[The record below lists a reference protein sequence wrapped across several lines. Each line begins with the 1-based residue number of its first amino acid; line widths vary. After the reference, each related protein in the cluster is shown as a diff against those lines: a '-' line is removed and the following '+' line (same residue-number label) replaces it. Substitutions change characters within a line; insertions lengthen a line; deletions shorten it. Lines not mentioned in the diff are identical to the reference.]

1 MRYNTIINT
10 AILFI
15 AMTGI
20 SCRKFITIEPAPSLI
35 RSEKIFTSD
44 KTALSAV
51 SGVYIAMR
59 VGPTQFYNAGMTL
72 YGGLIADE
80 LIPSNPNSDIRAFF
94 EADLAA
100 NNTAVTAFY
109 TSLYQIIYRCNAA
122 LEGLE
127 GSHLLTP
134 GLKNQLIGE
143 MKFVRALQYFYLVNL
158 WEDVPLITS
167 SDYQVNASLP
177 RTAKAKIIEWM
188 DGDLT
193 QSVSLLQPEYPSNG
207 KVRPNR
213 WTAATLL
220 ARLYQYEGKWNLLEN
235 ITTDIIKSGAY
246 SLVPGGSLQNVFVK
260 NSSETIW
267 ELASPNETQ
276 LVGDAT
282 LFVPVS
288 STIRPAYTLSPGLLN
303 SFESSDLRRQVGVW
317 IGKNIANG
325 IDYYFPKKYGQR
337 TLVANTPPMEYKGV
351 FRLAEVLLLRAEAR
365 ANSVEILGAQ
375 DDINEIRKRA
385 GLTETTAD
393 NKELLLEAIA
403 EERRHEFFCEWGHR
417 WLDLKRTGKSDV
429 ILGSLKDKWSSYD
442 VNWPLPEKE
451 LIYNPNLTQNPGF

>member
-1 MRYNTIINT
+1 MRYNTIIKT

-177 RTAKAKIIEWM
+177 RTAKAKILEWM
-188 DGDLT
+188 DADLT
-193 QSVSLLQPEYPSNG
+193 QSVSLLQPEYPSSG

-213 WTAATLL
+213 WAAATLL
-220 ARLYQYEGKWNLLEN
+220 ARLYQYEEKWELLEN
-235 ITTDIIKSGAY
+235 ITSDIIKSGAY
-246 SLVPGGSLQNVFVK
+246 SLVPGSLLQNTFAK

-267 ELASPNETQ
+267 ELASPNESQ

-288 STIRPAYTLSPGLLN
+288 STMRPAYTLSAGLLN
-303 SFESSDLRRQVGVW
+303 SFESSDLRRQDGVW
-317 IGKNIANG
+317 IGKNVANG
-325 IDYYFPKKYGQR
+325 IEYYYPRKYGQR
-337 TLVANTPPMEYKGV
+337 TLVANMPPMEYKVV
-351 FRLAEVLLLRAEAR
+351 FRLAEVHLLRAEAR
-365 ANSVEILGAQ
+365 ANRVEILGSQ
-375 DDINEIRKRA
+375 DDINIIRKRA
-385 GLTETTAD
+385 GLIETTAD
-393 NKELLLEAIA
+393 NKDLLLEAVA

-417 WLDLKRTGKSDV
+417 WIDLKRTGMSEIILKPLKS
-429 ILGSLKDKWSSYD
+429 KWQTYD
-442 VNWPLPEKE
+442 VNFPLPEKE
-451 LIYNPNLTQNPGF
+451 LLYNPNLTQNQGF